1 MMNHNGIRIM
11 CCNAYCFGAQH
22 AGVEPK
28 ECKDAS
34 VQTDFIPPNREMK
47 AVDEEEERKNSLF
60 EQREA
65 RRRSDIKQR
74 RSQSRRVTQ
83 TPQGPYSYTENQ
95 PMQDDGHMQQQQQ
108 QQPQQQQQQQ
118 EFTDDAQRLEPAG
131 TNKKKRSNS
140 PQRIKVDTGG
150 TAQSSASPES
160 TARRGRMH
168 GRRVSKSLVP
178 DKSQQAAQPLNQ
190 QSQQQQ
196 PSTNQPLGGTNAQ
209 GADRR
214 LSVGYD
220 SQKPPPPSSKQPQAA
235 AVDSATNLDSSKT
248 APAGKGGKKGG
259 GKRKKKAA
267 AAEQQEAAEVAA
279 DLVAMHREVRTAE
292 KKVSSL
298 EKQLQSK
305 QDELDELWSLL
316 KASPTAPS
324 NAADTLSELK
334 EPRSDDLDPKIVK
347 VSHVYN
353 LCLYALS
360 ILTHARVH
368 NFIQYDDGMITEE

>member
-34 VQTDFIPPNREMK
+34 VQTDFIPPNREIK

-95 PMQDDGHMQQQQQ
+95 PMQDDGHMQQQQQQQ

-196 PSTNQPLGGTNAQ
+196 QSTNQPLGGANAQ
-209 GADRR
+209 GTDRR

-235 AVDSATNLDSSKT
+235 AVNSATNLDSSKP
-248 APAGKGGKKGG
+248 APGGKGGKKGGG

-347 VSHVYN
+347 VSHAYN
-353 LCLYALS
+353 LCLYVH
-360 ILTHARVH
+360 THAR
-368 NFIQYDDGMITEE
+368 TRA